1 MTRTRGCAAASLAAF
16 LAVATGACSSSS
28 SPDGASGSCA
38 APDITAS
45 SLGDFVGGLKHG
57 FAYQPLSLAQTN
69 AVRGAAHALF
79 AGDLPAARAQAS
91 AAGYGVVAL
100 QAGSDCFWA
109 MQPTDAA
116 PPGQALLLV
125 ATSWQRDLVIEAP
138 HVPNDNRTDAE
149 AAILF
154 GNLHARALVVAG
166 AQRCAVTTA
175 SGCHSNRECGPSGVA
190 VESDPSHSVTNALHA
205 IHLGLALGGSQSI
218 TLQLH
223 TNVYSNLNGSV
234 LVSNGTPYPIPGTA
248 ADALYAALQAPDIDV
263 RSCNDPARPI
273 AHGAFCGE
281 TNAQSLASNG
291 ATDSC
296 TASGSR
302 AGNASVHRFI
312 HLEQDHQK
320 VEAID
325 AWSARIANAIATAI
339 PPVH

>member
-1 MTRTRGCAAASLAAF
+1 
-16 LAVATGACSSSS
+16 
-28 SPDGASGSCA
+28 
-38 APDITAS
+38 
-45 SLGDFVGGLKHG
+45 LKHG
-57 FAYQPLSLAQTN
+57 FAYQPLSLAQSN
-69 AVRGAAHALF
+69 AVRSAAHALV
-79 AGDLPAARAQAS
+79 AGDVPAARAQAS
-91 AAGYGVVAL
+91 AAGYGVMTL

-125 ATSWQRDLVIEAP
+125 ATAWQRDLVIEAP

-149 AAILF
+149 AALLF
-154 GNLHARALVVAG
+154 GNVHARALVVAG
-166 AQRCAVTTA
+166 AQRCAVTSA
-175 SGCHSNRECGPSGVA
+175 SGCHSNRECGPNGVA

-223 TNVYSNLNGSV
+223 TNVFPNLNGAA

-263 RSCNDPARPI
+263 RSCNDAARPI

-302 AGNASVHRFI
+302 AGNAAVHRFI
-312 HLEQDHQK
+312 HLEQDHQQ

-325 AWSARIANAIATAI
+325 AWSSRVANAIATAI